1 MKANGA
7 VNPILRSYFASLG
20 KKGGA
25 SKSPRKMSAIRA
37 NLAKAHAKQQ
47 AKAKAVAG

>member
-1 MKANGA
+1 MKTI
-7 VNPILRSYFASLG
+7 NPALAAYFALMG

-37 NLAKAHAKQQ
+37 NLAKAHARQQ
-47 AKAKAVAG
+47 AKAKAVSG

>member
-1 MKANGA
+1 MKVNA
-7 VNPILRSYFASLG
+7 VLSNYFAFLG

-47 AKAKAVAG
+47 ARAKAAAG